1 MCVSFWKTKT
11 HETITNTHEIIFTFM
26 NPKELAQKIRINNR
40 FVSGHRSCA
49 GCPFPGIVRTVLAAT
64 DDEVVASCATS
75 CLEVTSTIYPF
86 TSWNVPWIH
95 SAFEN
100 AAATI
105 SGVET
110 AYRALEKSGRL
121 KKKMKFVAFGGDGGS
136 YDIGLQSLS
145 GALERGH
152 DFLYVCYDNEGYM
165 NTGGQRSGATPYGAA
180 TTTSPDGKV
189 HHGKE
194 QFRKDLVKIAAAHNI
209 PYVAQAAAHNKLDL
223 FNKAKKA
230 LAMPGPAVLVV
241 FSPCIPNW
249 KLQMNEALEISQL
262 AIETCFWPL
271 YEVENGKY
279 ILNYQPNK
287 KRPVSDFLQ
296 NQGRFKHLFEPA
308 NRGILA
314 KLQEEVDRRWE
325 ELLELSMKC

>member
-1 MCVSFWKTKT
+1 
-11 HETITNTHEIIFTFM
+11 M
-26 NPKELAQKIRINNR
+26 NSKVLAQKIKSSNR

-64 DDEVVASCATS
+64 DDEVVVSCATS

-95 SAFEN
+95 NAFEN

-105 SGVET
+105 SGVEA
-110 AYRALEKSGRL
+110 AYKSLVRKGRT
-121 KKKMKFVAFGGDGGS
+121 KRKIKFIAFAGDGGS

-152 DFLYVCYDNEGYM
+152 DFTYVCIDNEGYQ
-165 NTGGQRSGATPYGAA
+165 NTGGQRSSATPYGAA
-180 TTTSPDGKV
+180 TTTSPDGKM

-194 QFRKDLVKIAAAHNI
+194 QFRKDLVKIAVAHNI
-209 PYVAQAAAHNKLDL
+209 PYVAQAAAHDKMDL
-223 FNKAKKA
+223 YNKAKRA
-230 LAMPGPAVLVV
+230 IETPGPAVLNV

-262 AIETCFWPL
+262 ATETCFWPL

-279 ILNYQPNK
+279 VLNYKPNK

-296 NQGRFKHLFEPA
+296 NQGRFKHLFVPT
-308 NRGILA
+308 NRNILLR
-314 KLQEEVDRRWE
+314 LQEEVDRRWE
-325 ELLELSMKC
+325 EVVKLSKQ